1 MAAAMK
7 NWGSAAFPIAVL
19 GTLAGLSFWLVGA
32 TSFEDEVKDGKNR
45 HDPDY
50 IIRGMEL
57 SRLDKTG
64 RLQYILNA
72 DDVVHYPDDDST
84 DVTKPH
90 LVYLH
95 PTKPT
100 LTLSAL
106 TAQISSEGE
115 TVHLQD
121 DVRIKRDPT
130 ATREALYGTM
140 PDLTIL
146 TNEETANTESPVR
159 FTQGKSWLTGV
170 GMHLD
175 NKTQT
180 YVLKSRAVGEFE
192 SRKAK
197 AQ

>member
-7 NWGSAAFPIAVL
+7 NWGRAAFPIAVL
-19 GTLAGLSFWLVGA
+19 STLAGLSFWLVGA
-32 TSFEDEVKDGKNR
+32 TSFEDEVKDGKSR

-64 RLQYILNA
+64 RLQYVLNA
-72 DDVVHYPDDDST
+72 NDVTHYPDDDST
-84 DVTKPH
+84 HVTKPD

-115 TVHLQD
+115 TV
-121 DVRIKRDPT
+121 
-130 ATREALYGTM
+130 
-140 PDLTIL
+140 
-146 TNEETANTESPVR
+146 
-159 FTQGKSWLTGV
+159 
-170 GMHLD
+170 
-175 NKTQT
+175 
-180 YVLKSRAVGEFE
+180 
-192 SRKAK
+192 
-197 AQ
+197 